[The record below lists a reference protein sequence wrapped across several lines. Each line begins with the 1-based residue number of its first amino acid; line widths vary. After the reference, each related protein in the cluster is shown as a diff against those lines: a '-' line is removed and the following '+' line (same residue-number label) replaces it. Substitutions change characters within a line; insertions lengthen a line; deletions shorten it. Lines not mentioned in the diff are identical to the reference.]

1 MIVDALIT
9 CIRYANM
16 IYECAVILREVKLD
30 DLSLSLSLSL
40 FLFLFEKNFGLID
53 SLAQIPSLVFL
64 FRLGQRRLMK
74 RVIKSAGKGM

>member
-40 FLFLFEKNFGLID
+40 
-53 SLAQIPSLVFL
+53 
-64 FRLGQRRLMK
+64 
-74 RVIKSAGKGM
+74 